1 MTADTARAQNPLLT
15 NRRHLIV
22 DDEPFTRQV
31 IASAFRGL
39 GCHKLLFSGDGIEAL
54 DKLENTGE
62 RVDFVLSD
70 FQMPKMT
77 GLQLLKSIRTGVRG
91 ISNKT
96 SFGLLTGYSDRDI
109 VGAAFRLDVDCFLTK
124 PISIVALRERLEHCL
139 LQDWVLTDPSHYEAV
154 NVDLRKDMSLDV
166 EQAPVAPSIAA
177 KVPDGHVAAT
187 AVPLGEVK
195 PGSMLLGDLKT
206 SSGQLILADGQ
217 ILSDRVLVLLRQ
229 LSEIDPSVGKINLSV
244 PVT

>member
-1 MTADTARAQNPLLT
+1 
-15 NRRHLIV
+15 
-22 DDEPFTRQV
+22 
-31 IASAFRGL
+31 
-39 GCHKLLFSGDGIEAL
+39 
-54 DKLENTGE
+54 
-62 RVDFVLSD
+62 
-70 FQMPKMT
+70 
-77 GLQLLKSIRTGVRG
+77 
-91 ISNKT
+91 
-96 SFGLLTGYSDRDI
+96 
-109 VGAAFRLDVDCFLTK
+109 
-124 PISIVALRERLEHCL
+124 
-139 LQDWVLTDPSHYEAV
+139 VLTDPSHYEAV